1 MLLIVIISGVVRC
14 ISYVQSIVCT
24 PSWSWFM
31 CELVVGAEQI
41 KSLNFNTYSY
51 IQDVVD
57 LLYSRGFQYFP
68 ITYKKMFR
76 GY

>member
-1 MLLIVIISGVVRC
+1 MYKV
-14 ISYVQSIVCT
+14 SYVVGHGSMVHG
-24 PSWSWFM
+24 
-31 CELVVGAEQI
+31 ELVVGAEQI

>member
-1 MLLIVIISGVVRC
+1 MYKV
-14 ISYVQSIVCT
+14 SYVPLVGHGSCV
-24 PSWSWFM
+24 SWWWVLSK
-31 CELVVGAEQI
+31 L
-41 KSLNFNTYSY
+41 SLNFNTYSY